1 MKLRHE
7 SGLAILRNVIERITP
22 KRAGRQEAHVFKF
35 YTVMKRIAATA
46 AVGALVVAAT
56 LQPAHGQGAA
66 AAPKKEYKPGEFEL
80 YDAAAK
86 SVAAQ
91 NFAKAIT
98 DLETWK
104 QKVPTSDYAD
114 ERSVLLI
121 QSYGGAKQFDK
132 VLAEAEPMLAK
143 DLDKVFPDPKGGP
156 GQVLAVLLTSSV
168 AIQNIPQPTAQQLA
182 TADKAARMLQSYNRK
197 PEGLDDAQWNTAK
210 GQLQNAAK
218 AALLYIAVV
227 PGSNALA
234 KNDCETAQSV
244 YSKALSDY
252 PDNAFIAY
260 QLGQAYRCTVKAT
273 PAKMEEYQPK
283 AIYEF
288 VRALVTDPSLGGT
301 QDAKK
306 MGDMLTNTYVN
317 YHGGPEGLDELKQQV
332 KAAPLPPAN
341 FTIESATKVADR
353 KQKEFESKYPQLAM
367 WLGIKSQLAGAGGP
381 QYFESSLKNAA
392 VPKLKGTVVE
402 GKPACRSKELLVS
415 VPEPGQQNAQSVITL
430 KLDSALT
437 GKPESGEI
445 QWEGVPSG
453 FNPDPFMLT
462 MDTEKAKIEGLKT
475 SPCAGAPAG
484 RAPVRKGT
492 PKKK

>member
-1 MKLRHE
+1 
-7 SGLAILRNVIERITP
+7 
-22 KRAGRQEAHVFKF
+22 VFNF

-46 AVGALVVAAT
+46 ALGALVVAAT
-56 LQPAHGQGAA
+56 IQPAHSQA
-66 AAPKKEYKPGEFEL
+66 AAPKKEYKQGEFEL

-86 SVAAQ
+86 AVDGQ

-98 DLETWK
+98 DIDAWK
-104 QKVPTSDYAD
+104 QKIPASDYAD
-114 ERSVLLI
+114 ERAVLAVRA
-121 QSYGGAKQFDK
+121 YGGAKQFDK
-132 VLAEAEPMLAK
+132 VLSEAEPLLAK
-143 DLDKVFPDPKGGP
+143 DLDAAFPDPKGGP
-156 GQVLAVLLTSSV
+156 GQVLAVLLTTSV
-168 AIQNIPQPTAQQLA
+168 AIQNVPQPTPQQLA
-182 TADKAARMLQSYNRK
+182 TASKAAHMLQNYNRK

-218 AALLYIAVV
+218 AALLYVAVV

-234 KNDCETAQSV
+234 KNDCDTAQSV

-260 QLGQAYRCTVKAT
+260 QLGQAYRCTVKAN
-273 PAKMEEYQPK
+273 PGKMEEYQPK

-317 YHGGPEGLDELKQQV
+317 YHGGAEGLDQLKQQA
-332 KAAPLPPAN
+332 KATPLPPAN
-341 FTIESATKVADR
+341 FTIESATKAAER
-353 KQKEFESKYPQLAM
+353 KQKEFETKYPQLAM
-367 WLGIKSQLAGAGGP
+367 WLGIKGQLAGAGGP

-392 VPKLKGTVVE
+392 VPKLKGTVVD

-415 VPEPGQQNAQSVITL
+415 VPEPDQQNAQAVITL
-430 KLDSALT
+430 KLDAPLT
-437 GKPESGEI
+437 GKPEAGEI
-445 QWEGVPSG
+445 QWEGVPSA

-462 MDTEKAKIEGLKT
+462 MDTEKAKIENLKT
-475 SPCAGAPAG
+475 TPCAGAAPA
-484 RAPVRKGT
+484 RPAVRKGGA

>member
-7 SGLAILRNVIERITP
+7 SGLAILRNVIKRITP
-22 KRAGRQEAHVFKF
+22 NRAGRQEAHVFNF
-35 YTVMKRIAATA
+35 YTIMRRVAATA
-46 AVGALVVAAT
+46 ALGALVVAGT
-56 LQPAHGQGAA
+56 LQPAHGQAA
-66 AAPKKEYKPGEFEL
+66 KKEYKPGEFEM

-86 SVAAQ
+86 AVGAQ

-98 DLETWK
+98 ELEAWK
-104 QKVPTSDYAD
+104 QKVPASDYAD

-143 DLDKVFPDPKGGP
+143 DLDKAFPDPKGGP
-156 GQVLAVLLTSSV
+156 GQVLAVLLTSAV
-168 AIQNIPQPTAQQLA
+168 AIQNLPQPTPQQLA
-182 TADKAARMLQSYNRK
+182 TADKAAHMLQSYNRK

-218 AALLYIAVV
+218 AALLFVAVV

-234 KNDCETAQSV
+234 KNDCATAQTV
-244 YSKALSDY
+244 FSKALSDY

-273 PAKMEEYQPK
+273 PAKMEEFQPK

-288 VRALVTDPSLGGT
+288 IRAMVIDPSLGGT
-301 QDAKK
+301 QDPKK

-317 YHGGPEGLDELKQQV
+317 YHGGSEGLEELKTQA

-367 WLGIKSQLAGAGGP
+367 WLGIKSQLAGTGGP
-381 QYFESSLKNAA
+381 QYFESQLKNAA

-415 VPEPGQQNAQSVITL
+415 VPEPDQQNAQAVITL
-430 KLDSALT
+430 KLDAPLT
-437 GKPESGEI
+437 GKPEAGEI
-445 QWEGVPSG
+445 QWEGVPSA

-462 MDTEKAKIEGLKT
+462 MDTEKAKIENLKT
-475 SPCAGAPAG
+475 SPCAGAPAARPG
-484 RAPVRKGT
+484 VKKGAT